1 MTTDASSITLQIPAH
16 EILKSSTCN
25 SRPRHAIICT
35 WHVVLKASLQLLS
48 QLTQCLNK
56 GTTQVDP
63 NIPQALHQCQLRA
76 LQGPLFMLYTSV
88 ATKGTHCKKRMG
100 YAPAP
105 VGSRYCFT
113 PASSMPPLLPSASA
127 ACSLDNSKRCHV
139 PQETLPAELKK
150 MLYATR
156 HIMKFCCLNIQGSSA
171 CQEAAKKTTET
182 ATPQRYLLSRCRLV
196 HHALTK
202 ACLWTKTTA
211 AAHWPFMSCP
221 THTPPLRSR
230 QREHVVTSRRHV
242 HSALYAV
249 ATPGATPSGH
259 V

>member
-1 MTTDASSITLQIPAH
+1 MSKQRYNASGPQHSASSSSMSTACLARPAVHVVHVCCHKRYTLQEAH
-16 EILKSSTCN
+16 GLRSSPCRVQILH
-25 SRPRHAIICT
+25 R
-35 WHVVLKASLQLLS
+35 
-48 QLTQCLNK
+48 
-56 GTTQVDP
+56 
-63 NIPQALHQCQLRA
+63 
-76 LQGPLFMLYTSV
+76 
-88 ATKGTHCKKRMG
+88 
-100 YAPAP
+100 
-105 VGSRYCFT
+105 FT